1 MKAFDFN
8 TGTPRG
14 LCRKTRTHM
23 ELNYSV
29 VTSPPVAAASVVMLR
44 DGAQGLE
51 VFLVRRHQ
59 ASNVLGGAHVFPG
72 GKVDAADAAPAWQ
85 PLLDQPAAALQAA
98 LAEPETDASAASAI
112 FVAALRE
119 AFEEAGVLYAPA
131 CTPVQLAQVRQAIGE
146 GVDLRTALTHAELSL
161 STQAVL
167 PWSRWV
173 TPTSPSVMDKR
184 FDTRFFLAAVPP
196 SQTAVHD
203 DFETTDSIWLS
214 PRAALTQYWD
224 GQLKFAPPQILSLA
238 ALARFA
244 NVAEA
249 LADARSRPPPVVR
262 PEPFDDNGV
271 RVICYPGDPRHSQRQ
286 IAVPG
291 PTRMSFRN
299 QRFEPEGGFDAFFN

>member
-1 MKAFDFN
+1 
-8 TGTPRG
+8 
-14 LCRKTRTHM
+14 M

-29 VTSPPVAAASVVMLR
+29 VTSPPVAAASLVLLR

-85 PLLDQPAAALQAA
+85 PLLDQPAAVLQAA
-98 LAEPETDASAASAI
+98 LGEAETDATTASAI

-119 AFEEAGVLYAPA
+119 AFEEAGVLFAQASSPE
-131 CTPVQLAQVRQAIGE
+131 QLAQVRQALRE
-146 GVDLRTALTHAELSL
+146 EVALRTALTTAGLGLS
-161 STQAVL
+161 SRAVT
-167 PWSRWV
+167 PWSRWI

-196 SQTAVHD
+196 GQTAVHD
-203 DFETTDSIWLS
+203 DFETTDSLWLS

-224 GQLKFAPPQILSLA
+224 GQLKFAPPQILSLS

-244 NVAEA
+244 HVADA

-262 PEPFDDNGV
+262 PEPFDEAGV
-271 RVICYPGDPRHSQRQ
+271 RVICYPGDPRHSLPQ
-286 IAVPG
+286 AVVPG
-291 PTRMSFRN
+291 PTRLSFRH
-299 QRFEPEGGFDAFFN
+299 QRFEPEGGFEAFFN